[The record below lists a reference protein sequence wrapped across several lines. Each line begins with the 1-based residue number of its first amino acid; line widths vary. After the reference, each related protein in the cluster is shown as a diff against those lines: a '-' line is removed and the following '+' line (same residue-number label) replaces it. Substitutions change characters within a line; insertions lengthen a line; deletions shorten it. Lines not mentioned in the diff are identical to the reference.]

1 MDISEEVRSGLPTIF
16 LPPIDVVVPGANVN
30 DPSDEHDIEYNSW
43 CNEQIKTALANQ
55 EEENTKRRE
64 AWVEDF
70 GPMPDYV
77 KNTMVMTQ
85 YPGDTLDTGNDSR
98 DVVALDRDGEIVVLD
113 SGVR

>member
-30 DPSDEHDIEYNSW
+30 DPSDEHDIEYNAW
-43 CNEQIKTALANQ
+43 CNEQIKTALAIQ
-55 EEENTKRRE
+55 EKENAKRRN

-70 GPMPDYV
+70 GPMPEYV
-77 KNTMVMTQ
+77 KIAMIMTQ
-85 YPGDTLDTGNDSR
+85 YPSDTLDAGNDSR
-98 DVVALDRDGEIVVLD
+98 DVVTLDRDGEIVVID